1 MLLFVIVYILFFLIL
16 KKEKSKHTD
25 YVNHMCLFSWFAL
38 QLEMVRP
45 VESPLLHFYYNYC
58 EHHMYVR
65 CTYACD
71 EAIANKSSCVCAI
84 ISKNLTIYV
93 NTLTFTL
100 SVYMDYKSNRR
111 RKTQTIFFH
120 LLLFVSFFL
129 LLLYI
134 CDYLALATNNCVVH
148 FSRFSPLTVLFCPSH
163 DVSVWMW
170 MCCVRIKRY
179 TVLLTQH
186 KWKFLLSFAD
196 LFSLYGFYYTNHRQI
211 SWSCLLSV
219 VPFQLHM

>member
-1 MLLFVIVYILFFLIL
+1 
-16 KKEKSKHTD
+16 
-25 YVNHMCLFSWFAL
+25 MCLFSWFAL
-38 QLEMVRP
+38 QLGMVRP

-58 EHHMYVR
+58 ESSHV
-65 CTYACD
+65 CTYVCD

-120 LLLFVSFFL
+120 LF
-129 LLLYI
+129 LYI

-170 MCCVRIKRY
+170 MWMCCVRMKRY
-179 TVLLTQH
+179 TVLFTQH